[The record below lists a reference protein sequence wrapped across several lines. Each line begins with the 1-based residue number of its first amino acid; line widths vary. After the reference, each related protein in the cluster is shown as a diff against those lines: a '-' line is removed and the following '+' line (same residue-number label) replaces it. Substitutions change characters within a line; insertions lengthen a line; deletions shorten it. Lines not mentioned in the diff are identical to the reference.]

1 MLTVHCIFVTLDA
14 HICWARSIKLKYPV
28 ISVQKPNGSVRSNR
42 KGFEKTGP
50 PFKVDH
56 FCRLGWSD
64 RKMTVPFDDSY
75 HSHPQFL
82 TVRYFL
88 GVYHLAK
95 IGGFSPATGA
105 VL

>member
-14 HICWARSIKLKYPV
+14 HICWARSIQLKYPV

-64 RKMTVPFDDSY
+64 RKMTVPFDDSDPFSSPVP
-75 HSHPQFL
+75 HGSVLPGCLPF
-82 TVRYFL
+82 
-88 GVYHLAK
+88 
-95 IGGFSPATGA
+95 GGFSPATGA